1 MRIRKD
7 KRGKEMTVSEDARPD
22 IASSNWAESP
32 VAATMNSELGGRID
46 AAISLLPE
54 YLRVA
59 VILRDVQGL
68 SNQEAADSLEVS
80 VSALKARLHRGRI
93 QLRDSLEQYVKE
105 RANAE

>member
-1 MRIRKD
+1 
-7 KRGKEMTVSEDARPD
+7 
-22 IASSNWAESP
+22 
-32 VAATMNSELGGRID
+32 MNSELGGRID

-54 YLRVA
+54 DLRVA

-105 RANAE
+105 RATRNSVYRGADCHADPPPTVTLNLIQYHVCTATIV